1 MHGSPVAVQKPGERM
16 ATVEIDGT
24 LLAYDLIGEPGGQPW
39 ALTPGGR
46 FPKDTPGLRELAE
59 ALAAHGK
66 HVLIWDRPNCGASD
80 VCFTG
85 DSESAMQADRLAGLL
100 RHLEMAPAVIFGGSG
115 GSRISLL
122 TVARHPDVASG
133 LGMVWISGG
142 VYGLLSLATHYCGE
156 SIRAAWQ
163 DGMQGVIELPE
174 WAEVLQ
180 RNPRNRDLFLA
191 QDPREFIATLEQWML
206 AYVPDPG
213 SPVPGLSNE
222 ECAKVTVPTL
232 IFRSGESDP
241 HHTRATS
248 ERLHELIPGSKLVEP
263 PWPDTEWKERGIAA
277 REEGA
282 GLFVRWLLLAP
293 QLLEHLG

>member
-1 MHGSPVAVQKPGERM
+1 M
-16 ATVEIDGT
+16 ATAEIDGT
-24 LLAYDLIGEPGGQPW
+24 LLAYEVIGEKGGQPW
-39 ALTPGGR
+39 VLTPGGR

-59 ALAAHGK
+59 ALAARGK

-85 DSESAMQADRLAGLL
+85 SSESTMQADRLAGLL

-122 TVARHPDVASG
+122 TVALHPEVASA

-163 DGMQGVIELPE
+163 DGMQGVTELPE
-174 WAEVLQ
+174 WAEVLE

-191 QDPREFIATLEQWML
+191 LDPKKFIATLERWML
-206 AYVPDPG
+206 AYVPDAS
-213 SPVPGLSNE
+213 SPVPGLSNA
-222 ECAKVTVPTL
+222 ECAKVAVPTL

-248 ERLHELIPGSKLVEP
+248 ERLHELIPGSTLVEP
-263 PWPDTEWKERGIAA
+263 PWSDTEWKERGIAA
-277 REEGA
+277 RAEGA
-282 GLFVRWLLLAP
+282 GLFVRWPLLAP